1 MARSYYYNDQK
12 LNQYIQPRIKKYYNY
27 THQKLVEE
35 EAQIKKKI
43 QKESDVIKQCEKSI
57 KDTREIE
64 NRLNEIKISAEN
76 KIHSEEQIKKK
87 QIEDNINISKP
98 TSPNN
103 AVILSGRNLVC
114 AVIAIVASLSIV
126 ESKGDDLFVV
136 IWIIPGLFFAFKV
149 IAYWVLKQEDER
161 EWDQYL
167 LKQSEYNKRID
178 NEFIPSTQYKENKN
192 NIEKTTKLLVQA
204 KETTTKDYELIRV
217 RKFEIVLL
225 KKTIFEFK
233 RFKKRASER
242 ERTAKINAFEN
253 KNRSGSQNIKEKLF
267 KAVRV
272 KSKWTC
278 PYCINTSDVNAA
290 EADHIHP
297 VNKGGLTTLQN
308 MVLICKKCNSKKT
321 NLMLRVFCKKQ
332 SYDYNEVCER
342 LEKLG
347 KDV

>member
-35 EAQIKKKI
+35 EDRIRKKI
-43 QKESDVIKQCEKSI
+43 EEESSVIKHCEKSI
-57 KDTREIE
+57 KETRELE
-64 NRLNEIKISAEN
+64 SRLNEIKSTAEN
-76 KIHSEEQIKKK
+76 KNYNEEQLEKKK
-87 QIEDNINISKP
+87 IEDSVNILKP
-98 TSPNN
+98 TRPNDKG
-103 AVILSGRNLVC
+103 IFSGRNLVC
-114 AVIAIVASLSIV
+114 AVIAIITSFAVV
-126 ESKGDDLFVV
+126 ESRGDEVFIV
-136 IWIIPGLFFAFKV
+136 IWIVPGIFFALKV
-149 IAYWVLKQEDER
+149 IAYWILKDEDQR

-178 NEFIPSTQYKENKN
+178 DKFIPSAQYKENKK
-192 NIEKTTKLLVQA
+192 NIEKTSKLLVQA
-204 KETTTKDYELIRV
+204 KETTTKDYELIKA

-225 KKTIFEFK
+225 KKILFEFK

-242 ERTAKINAFEN
+242 ERTAKINAFEK
-253 KNRSGSQNIKEKLF
+253 KNRSGAQNIKEKLL
-267 KAVRV
+267 KAVRI
-272 KSKWTC
+272 KSKWAC
-278 PYCINTSDVNAA
+278 PYCNNSSDVNTA

-297 VNKGGLTTLQN
+297 VNKGGLTTMQN

-332 SYDYNEVCER
+332 DYDYDDVCDR